1 LSRGCRK
8 KIARDAIDQKDTRE
22 RLQMLFVGKGQAS
35 YLTDGPADSLAQ
47 RHAVLGVADQLAIIV
62 WEL

>member
-1 LSRGCRK
+1 
-8 KIARDAIDQKDTRE
+8 
-22 RLQMLFVGKGQAS
+22 MLFVGKGQAS